1 MNKQELQ
8 NLIKT
13 GEGLMLEFKE
23 GFNPSALGKE
33 ICAFA
38 NSNGGKIIL
47 GVNDSGNIKGFRINN
62 SQISQIQQIARSMD
76 PVFEVSIEK
85 IDNLVVIN
93 ILEGKNKPYSMKGK
107 FYLRVG
113 ANSQQLKRDELREFF
128 REEGLISFDE
138 KANKKFDLEKD
149 LDEKKFKHFLKL
161 ARITDN
167 QNKISI
173 LKNLGL
179 IENDKLVNAG
189 VLLFCNRISKFF
201 LQGKVTCV
209 LFEGTSSN
217 IIDKKEFDSDFISN
231 YEDAYNFIASK
242 LNTKFIID
250 RYREEKLELPRNA
263 IREALMNAFV
273 HRDYFSNGHVQV
285 NIFIDRVEI
294 SSPGG
299 LMKALKKED
308 FGNRS
313 LPRNQLLFDL
323 MARTDYVEKA
333 GTGIKRIKNAMK
345 EYGLKVEF
353 KSTGFF
359 TTILERERFDGASEK
374 NSIKD
379 GKIEEEIKKLGE
391 RLGKKLGE
399 RLGENSLKIIFFMK
413 ENKKVS
419 IKELSEK
426 VGISETAI
434 EKNISKLQ
442 GLNIIK
448 RVGPAKG
455 GSWEVLG

>member
-1 MNKQELQ
+1 MNKQELLE
-8 NLIKT
+8 LIKT

-23 GFNPSALGKE
+23 GFNLPSLGKE

-38 NSNGGKIIL
+38 NSRGGKIIL
-47 GVNDSGNIKGFRINN
+47 GVNDSGNIKGFSVNN

-85 IDNLVVIN
+85 VDNLVVIN
-93 ILEGKNKPYSMKGK
+93 ILEGKNKPYSINGK

-128 REEGLISFDE
+128 KEEGLISFDE

-149 LDEKKFKHFLKL
+149 FDEKKFKHFLKL

-179 IENDKLVNAG
+179 IEKDKLINAG
-189 VLLFCNRISKFF
+189 VLLFCDRISKFF

-308 FGNRS
+308 FGNKS
-313 LPRNQLLFDL
+313 MPRNQLLFDL

-345 EYGLKVEF
+345 KYGLKVEF

-359 TTILERERFDGASEK
+359 TSILHREKINEPAKNQPKTSQKPAKEERKKLILEAIKGRRFTKRTFADELRINKSTVESDLEELKKER
-374 NSIKD
+374 I
-379 GKIEEEIKKLGE
+379 IE
-391 RLGKKLGE
+391 
-399 RLGENSLKIIFFMK
+399 F
-413 ENKKVS
+413 
-419 IKELSEK
+419 
-426 VGISETAI
+426 VG
-434 EKNISKLQ
+434 SK
-442 GLNIIK
+442 
-448 RVGPAKG
+448 KG
-455 GSWEVLG
+455 GYWKILK